1 MSNIQVRINNVLFSS
16 NLIFIIS
23 QLNNSIM
30 TTTYYGQS
38 TFEIETGGKK
48 LLFDPFISP
57 NPMAAAIDIDSL
69 KPDYILV
76 SHGHGDHVADLLAIQ
91 KNSGAVVICIA
102 EIAQWLEKQGVNN
115 AHGMN
120 IGGGF
125 DFDFGRVKMVNAIH
139 SSTLPDGS
147 PGGNPAGFVIY
158 AEGKTIYF
166 AGDTALTY
174 DMKLLAE
181 ENLDWAFLPIGDN
194 YTMGADDA
202 IKASGFINCENI
214 IGMHYDTFPVIKI
227 DKEDVQQK
235 FKEAGL
241 ELKLLEIGQSLSL

>member
-1 MSNIQVRINNVLFSS
+1 MK
-16 NLIFIIS
+16 
-23 QLNNSIM
+23 
-30 TTTYYGQS
+30 TTFYGQA
-38 TFEIETGGKK
+38 TFMIEAGGKK
-48 LLFDPFISP
+48 LLFDPFITP
-57 NPMAAAIDIDSL
+57 NPAAKDIDINSL

-91 KNSGAVVICIA
+91 KDSGAVIICIA
-102 EIAQWLEKQGVNN
+102 EIAGWLETKGIKN

-125 DFDFGRVKMVNAIH
+125 NFDFGRVKMVNAIH

-147 PGGNPAGFVIY
+147 PGGNPAGFVIW

-174 DMKLLAE
+174 DMKLLAD
-181 ENLDWAFLPIGDN
+181 ENLDWAILPIGDN

-202 IKASGFINCENI
+202 IKASAFINCKNV

-227 DKEDVQQK
+227 DKEEALEK
-235 FKEAGL
+235 FVKAGL
-241 ELKLLEIGQSLSL
+241 NLKLPAVGESLSL